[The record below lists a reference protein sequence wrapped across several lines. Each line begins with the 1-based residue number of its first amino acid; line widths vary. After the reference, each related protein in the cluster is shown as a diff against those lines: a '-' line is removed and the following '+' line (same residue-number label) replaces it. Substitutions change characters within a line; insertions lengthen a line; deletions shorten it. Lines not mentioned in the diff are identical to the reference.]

1 VSKIMRH
8 HLKSNLWTVS
18 LGLYN
23 HVVEVCRRTPC
34 ERSK

>member
-1 VSKIMRH
+1 MR
-8 HLKSNLWTVS
+8 LF
-18 LGLYN
+18 N